1 MFAPGTRLLLKLS
14 GEALGNA
21 SQESIGGIVSDTLKS
36 ICLQI
41 GALSQYQWTIVV
53 GGGNFFRGGK
63 ASWCHRSTADRIGM
77 LATGMNGLA
86 LHEMFGHLGIS
97 SCLFSCGVCSGIG
110 TVYDPCA
117 ARRALTA
124 EEVVICV
131 GGSGVGHITTDTASV
146 LRACEMDCSVILKGS
161 SVDGVY
167 DSDPKHHEMANFLPY
182 ITYDEALAQGWNVM
196 DSTAFTLAQQF
207 RKKILVFSILEPLAL
222 TRLLQG
228 TLRHTVVFCEQEH
241 QTSKESHFL

>member
-1 MFAPGTRLLLKLS
+1 MFPLGTRLLLKLS

-21 SQESIGGIVSDTLKS
+21 SQEVVGGIVSDTVKS

-41 GALSQYQWTIVV
+41 GALSQYQWSIVV
-53 GGGNFFRGGK
+53 GGGNFFRGGN
-63 ASWCHRSTADRIGM
+63 ATWCHRSTADRIGM

-86 LHEMFGHLGIS
+86 LHEMFSHLGIS
-97 SCLFSCGVCSGIG
+97 SRLFSCGVCSGIG
-110 TVYDPCA
+110 TAYDPST
-117 ARRALTA
+117 ARQSLSAQ
-124 EEVVICV
+124 EVVICV

-167 DSDPKHHEMANFLPY
+167 DHDPKHHEMASFLPY
-182 ITYDEALAQGWNVM
+182 ITYNEALAQGWNVM

-207 RKKILVFSILEPLAL
+207 CKKIIVFSILEPLAL
-222 TRLLQG
+222 SRLVQG
-228 TLRHTVVFCEQEH
+228 TLRHTIVSCERVDQKT
-241 QTSKESHFL
+241 Q